1 MNTLQWLR
9 ISERRVFMPAAV
21 DTTAEIQTFR
31 MPGGE
36 FEIASPEPSFFVIKM
51 GGRKFSDQELYAID
65 AANEHLR
72 IETNS
77 DGDFEIMPPP
87 FPDTS
92 RRNWD
97 INMQLGDWARR
108 DKSGVC
114 FESSAKFTLPNDA
127 KRMPDAAWI
136 LKDRY
141 FSLSETEREERF
153 TRISPDFVIEL
164 RSKTDRM
171 RKLQDKM
178 REYIDNGVRLGWLI
192 DPEEK
197 RVHIYRANS
206 SIEILENPAKVS
218 GEDVLPGFE
227 LDLTEIW

>member
-1 MNTLQWLR
+1 
-9 ISERRVFMPAAV
+9 
-21 DTTAEIQTFR
+21 

-36 FEIASPEPSFFVIKM
+36 LEIASPEPSFFVIKM
-51 GGRKFSDQELYAID
+51 GDRRFSDQELHAID

-92 RRNWD
+92 RKNWD
-97 INMQLGDWARR
+97 IDLQLGIWAKR
-108 DKSGVC
+108 DGTGVC
-114 FESSAKFTLPNDA
+114 FESSAKFTLPNGA

-136 LKDRY
+136 LKERY
-141 FSLSETEREERF
+141 FSLPQAEREQRF
-153 TRISPDFVIEL
+153 ARISPDFIIEL
-164 RSKTDRM
+164 RSKSDRI

-192 DPEEK
+192 DPGEK

-206 SIEILENPAKVS
+206 SIEILENPDIVS
-218 GEDVLPGFE
+218 GEDVLPKFD